1 MQIMHENQKQEGNN
15 QRDDRKRSPEDANHQ
30 GKSKVRLQQLSD
42 FDICPIL
49 LKIEERCHLIWK
61 EVSPGSFHL
70 KTLWTPWNCL
80 HVIVGVLHR
89 TSKKK
94 KI

>member
-1 MQIMHENQKQEGNN
+1 MQIIHENQNQEGNN

-49 LKIEERCHLIWK
+49 LKIEE
-61 EVSPGSFHL
+61 S
-70 KTLWTPWNCL
+70 
-80 HVIVGVLHR
+80 VI
-89 TSKKK
+89 
-94 KI
+94 

>member
-1 MQIMHENQKQEGNN
+1 MQFMHENQKQEGNN

-49 LKIEERCHLIWK
+49 LKIEE
-61 EVSPGSFHL
+61 S
-70 KTLWTPWNCL
+70 
-80 HVIVGVLHR
+80 VI
-89 TSKKK
+89 
-94 KI
+94 